1 MPFIFYRCSDYKN
14 NFSHLNTNDDRSLR
28 CRKLDLYRSMVT
40 VGNPSFISKQ
50 KIKEYGLARAV
61 YGSVIE
67 KVGLVY
73 ENVQSDQNGMRLHP
87 IYHTHVSD
95 KKRIVS
101 YNLGMA
107 FAKYYA
113 EKLMGVPRLIHV
125 ESLKKYGAIEF
136 TEPEEGRG
144 REPDLVGRCVNGDWH
159 VFEAKGMSLNQIN
172 AKLLTAKEQVERVKA
187 VDGVAPQT
195 LNACATYFNNE
206 RIFTHLVD
214 PESKGDKRYKVDSR
228 KFVDSAY
235 KSIFLIESAL
245 DRKLELTIEDEL
257 RYYAVNVEAKGV
269 NLKIGIDEEVHD
281 LLKQK
286 EFDLIP
292 ELSRSRA
299 LQETGTFDD
308 RNISIGMDGVVV
320 KYRDY

>member
-14 NFSHLNTNDDRSLR
+14 NFLHLNTNNESSLR

-50 KIKEYGLARAV
+50 RIKEHGLARTI

-67 KVGLVY
+67 KVGLVH
-73 ENVQSDQNGMRLHP
+73 ENIESNPNFMRLHP

-113 EKLMGVPRLIHV
+113 EKLLSVPRLIHV
-125 ESLKKYGAIEF
+125 ENLKTHGAIEF
-136 TEPEEGRG
+136 TEPEDGRG
-144 REPDLVGRCVNGDWH
+144 REPDLVGRCVNGNWH
-159 VFEAKGMSLNQIN
+159 VFEAKGMSVNHIN
-172 AKLLTAKEQVERVKA
+172 ASLLSAKGQVERVKA
-187 VDGVAPQT
+187 VDGVAPDT

-214 PESKGDKRYKVDSR
+214 PESKGDKRYKVDGR

-245 DRKLELTIEDEL
+245 DRKLELTIEDGL
-257 RYYAVNVEAKGV
+257 RYYSVNLEAKGV
-269 NLKIGIDEEVHD
+269 NLKVGIEEEVHD
-281 LLKQK
+281 LLKQE
-286 EFDLIP
+286 EFELIP
-292 ELSRSRA
+292 EVSRSRSM
-299 LQETGTFDD
+299 QDIDSFRDP
-308 RNISIGMDGVVV
+308 NISIGTDGVVV
-320 KYRDY
+320 RYRDY